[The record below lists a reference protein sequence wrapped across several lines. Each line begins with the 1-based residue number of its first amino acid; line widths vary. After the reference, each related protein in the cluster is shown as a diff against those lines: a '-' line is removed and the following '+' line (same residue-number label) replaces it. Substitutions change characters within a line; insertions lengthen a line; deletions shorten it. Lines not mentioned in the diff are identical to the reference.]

1 MAEKEGF
8 EPSIQFYPYTF
19 LAGKRLRPLGHF
31 SFGEYSGLNIVD
43 LKRGGDDRGEE
54 MILQVRIKG
63 FGDVCKSWLN
73 TLRCFSR

>member
-31 SFGEYSGLNIVD
+31 SIGESWNI
-43 LKRGGDDRGEE
+43 
-54 MILQVRIKG
+54 QKG
-63 FGDVCKSWLN
+63 CEY
-73 TLRCFSR
+73 R